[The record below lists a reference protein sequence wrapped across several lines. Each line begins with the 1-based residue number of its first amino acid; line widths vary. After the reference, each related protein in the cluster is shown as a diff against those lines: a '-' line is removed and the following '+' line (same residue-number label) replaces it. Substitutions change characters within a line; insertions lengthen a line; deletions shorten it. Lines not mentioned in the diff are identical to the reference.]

1 MDWQVGAEPQIC
13 TALPGPTDLP
23 SAQELRRKTGTRT
36 LHERGRGTLGSVG
49 QQKALQAAGEELP
62 AGLCVAP
69 DAASCVSRLGSAE
82 ATTSSDV
89 QICAAGFPNSRGKL
103 ETPDTLRVAFQV
115 SFSYLILTFVRLYA
129 RGL

>member
-1 MDWQVGAEPQIC
+1 MDWQLGAEPQIC

-36 LHERGRGTLGSVG
+36 LHERGRETLGSMG
-49 QQKALQAAGEELP
+49 QKKALQAAGEELP
-62 AGLCVAP
+62 AGPRVAP

-82 ATTSSDV
+82 ATSSDV

-103 ETPDTLRVAFQV
+103 ETPDTLRVPFQV
-115 SFSYLILTFVRLYA
+115 LFSYLILTSVRLCA

>member
-1 MDWQVGAEPQIC
+1 MDWQLGAEPQIC

-36 LHERGRGTLGSVG
+36 LHERGRETLESMG
-49 QQKALQAAGEELP
+49 QQKALQAAGDDKELP
-62 AGLCVAP
+62 AGPCVAP

-82 ATTSSDV
+82 ATSSDV

-103 ETPDTLRVAFQV
+103 ETPDTLRVPFQV
-115 SFSYLILTFVRLYA
+115 LFSYLILTFVRLYA
-129 RGL
+129 